1 MATVTPFSERLLG
14 SEQIRDGVIFKLGP
28 AELPDAVTGKNIAL
42 PTGKF
47 SSLKILAV
55 GVNGNQE
62 LQAFTVTYADGTS
75 SSFSRNLSDWAS
87 PRNFEGESAA
97 VSMPYRLTADG
108 PKDSRT
114 FYGYAYSFDL
124 DPTKVVRSFSVPS
137 NRDVVVFAATL
148 VSAKE

>member
-62 LQAFTVTYADGTS
+62 LQTFTVTYADGTS

-108 PKDSRT
+108 SKDSRT
-114 FYGYAYSFDL
+114 FYGYAYSFDF
-124 DPTKVVRSFSVPS
+124 DPTKVVRSFSIPS

-148 VSAKE
+148 VPAKE